1 MNDALGRLSAAL
13 VDRYRIEREL
23 GQGGM
28 ATVYLAQDVRHDRK
42 VAVKVLRPELAS
54 ILGGERFLA
63 EIKTTANLQ
72 HPHILSLFDSGE
84 ADGLVFYVMPF
95 VEGESLRDRLTRQK
109 QLPVDEAVA
118 IAREVADALTY
129 AHQQGVVHRDIKPEN
144 ILLHGGHALVVDF
157 GIALAAS
164 RSEGATRMTE
174 TGMSLGTPHYM
185 APEQAMG
192 EREITPRVD
201 IYALGCVLY
210 EMLAGEPP
218 FTGPSAQAIIAR
230 VMTESPRSLTLQRHT
245 VPAHVEAAVRA
256 ALEKL
261 PADRFATAAQFAAAL
276 QNPAYSAAATGAAG
290 RQATA
295 TAGGLWARLRD
306 PVVLG
311 LGFVALVSLA
321 VAVLARRPSASSA
334 TGAVRFLFA
343 GSDSARVIDNFPW
356 PAAISPDGGILV
368 YAVAQPGG
376 GPILYAKR
384 TDQLEGHPIPGT
396 ASGSQ
401 PVFSPDGQ
409 WLAFEVGG
417 KEKKV
422 RLDGSAPV
430 TISDGGA
437 DNGADWT
444 TTNELVLGSTGKMHG
459 LSHVSVAG
467 GELAQ
472 FTRPDSAKGGLDH
485 LWPIA
490 LPDGRTIV
498 FMIWS
503 GALATAQLG
512 ITSLDDGRVTPLDV
526 KGIRPL
532 AVLDGALVYL
542 QADGAV
548 MAVPLNARRRRVTG
562 KPVPVLDPVPVGA
575 AQNGNSEIFISR
587 DGALVSALGTHRA
600 QLSWIGH
607 DGVAHPI
614 SSEVRDFNSPRLSP
628 DGRRI
633 AVIVSDGTKSDVWIY
648 ELATGTLSR
657 LTTVESI
664 TSAEWTRDGSRIVYT
679 AAGAGE
685 SRAAVW
691 AQRVGVAAPPEM
703 LTQISSLSPYADITP
718 DRRSLLVQSLLENT
732 WGVVRIPL
740 DSGGAARPYSV
751 ARNNATSPRLS
762 PDGRRAAL
770 NSDES
775 GAFEVY
781 VRSFPDPSAK
791 VQVSVGGGAAPVWSA
806 DGTRLY
812 YASGNVIVEARL
824 AAAPDLRVV
833 SRDTAFTKVRESGSG
848 FGQANYDVTRDGS
861 RIVVPVAQ
869 AESYQLVVVPNWL
882 TEFRQKL
889 AANRN

>member
-1 MNDALGRLSAAL
+1 MSDALDRLSTAL
-13 VDRYRIEREL
+13 ADRYRIEREL
-23 GQGGM
+23 GAGGM

-84 ADGLVFYVMPF
+84 ADGQVFYVMPY

-109 QLPVDEAVA
+109 QLPVDEAVG
-118 IAREVADALTY
+118 IAREVADALAY

-144 ILLHGGHALVVDF
+144 ILLHGGHALVADF

-192 EREITPRVD
+192 EREITPKAD

-230 VMTESPRSLTLQRHT
+230 VMTEAPRSLTLQRHT
-245 VPAHVEAAVRA
+245 VPAHVEAAVRT

-261 PADRFATAAQFAAAL
+261 PADRFTTAAQFADALANAA
-276 QNPAYSAAATGAAG
+276 YGSAAGTAPRPAA
-290 RQATA
+290 AP
-295 TAGGLWARLRD
+295 GGTLRARLRD
-306 PVVLG
+306 PVILG
-311 LGFVALVSLA
+311 LGAVTVLSL
-321 VAVLARRPSASSA
+321 VLATVLSRRPAAAPAS
-334 TGAVRFLFA
+334 GAVRFLFA
-343 GSDSARVIDNFPW
+343 GSDSARVVDNFPW

-368 YAVAQPGG
+368 YTVPQPGG
-376 GPILYAKR
+376 GPILYSKR

-396 ASGSQ
+396 ANGSQ

-409 WLAFEVGG
+409 WMAFEVGG

-430 TISDGGA
+430 TIADGGA

-444 TTNELVLGSTGKMHG
+444 TTNELVVGSTGKMHG

-467 GELAQ
+467 GELVQ
-472 FTRPDSAKGGLDH
+472 LTKPDSAKGGLDH

-498 FMIWS
+498 FTIWS

-512 ITSLDDGRVTPLDV
+512 ITSLDDGRVTSLAV

-532 AVLDGALVYL
+532 ALLDGALVYL

-548 MAVPLNARRRRVTG
+548 MAVPLDARRKRVAG

-575 AQNGNSEIFISR
+575 AQNGNSEIFVSR
-587 DGALVSALGTHRA
+587 GGALVSALGTHRA
-600 QLSWIGH
+600 QLMWIARNG
-607 DGVAHPI
+607 DSHPI
-614 SSEVRDFNSPRLSP
+614 STEVRDFDTPRLSP

-633 AVIVSDGTKSDVWIY
+633 AVIVSDVTKSDVWIY

-657 LTTVESI
+657 LTTVETV
-664 TSAEWTRDGSRIVYT
+664 TSAEWTKDGSQVLYT
-679 AAGAGE
+679 ASGGGG

-691 AQRVGVAAPPEM
+691 AQKVGVAAPPEM
-703 LTQISSLSPYADITP
+703 LAQIPSLSPYADMTP

-740 DSGGAARPYSV
+740 DSGGAGRPFSV
-751 ARNNATSPRLS
+751 ARNNSMSPRLS

-791 VQVSVGGGAAPVWSA
+791 VQVSVGGGAAPSWSA

-812 YASGNVIVEARL
+812 YASGSAIVEARL

-833 SRDTAFTKVRESGSG
+833 SRDTAFTRIREAASS

-861 RIVVPVAQ
+861 RIIIPAPQ
-869 AESYQLVVVPNWL
+869 AESFQLVVVPNWL
-882 TEFRQKL
+882 TEFRQRL
-889 AANRN
+889 AANKN